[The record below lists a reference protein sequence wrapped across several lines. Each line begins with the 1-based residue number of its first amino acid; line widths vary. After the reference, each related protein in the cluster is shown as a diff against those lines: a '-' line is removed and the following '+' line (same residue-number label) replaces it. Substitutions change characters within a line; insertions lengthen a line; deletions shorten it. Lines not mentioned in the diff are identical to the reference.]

1 MGKIHKQLKKVLLL
15 AMAFTLLLSA
25 GIVAAA
31 SGGTPLRTLQA
42 EENNKRVS
50 KYTLYTNG
58 DSAVVSPEN
67 LSANFKGLYTGNA
80 EAMTAKKTVFLEV
93 NASFT
98 KAKGQEDSWTV
109 SSSNQRVVSVVK
121 TTENNK
127 KGIALTAK
135 GNGTATVTLKDKFG
149 KKTAKVK
156 VTVKTLAKE
165 IAFGSNVAVDAG
177 TKANNLTIAKGGSL
191 SLNASVLSGLE
202 NINVSSQKL
211 KYAVVEGKGNV
222 TVNGKGVVTG
232 KKINT
237 DAKILVYALDQACKF
252 NGKKVNAGN
261 SAVIQVHVNEGS
273 AVDSLKL
280 VNTGSI
286 NKNKIELKTNATS
299 AAHTYQFTVYGEK
312 GGNELSSDQYIF
324 TSSKPAVATVTRD
337 GLITGC
343 ANGTAKITASPAD
356 GSKGKNKTVTITA
369 KVTTDVDTINVPSNV
384 ITVPLNKTAK
394 IGATVDKKASNKK
407 LQYKVISG
415 DDALAVSCMRNGF
428 LKGASVKASKDKL
441 GTAVIEISV
450 KDDKWNGVSRIVKV
464 NVVDPIKKITSVKA
478 ERGFISGTDKSKNG
492 IDSKIS
498 LYVGAEGSGYDT
510 ATLKLTADTAS
521 NNKKTADDLK
531 KILSYTSSKPA
542 VATVDKDGVITAKSK
557 GSAKITIKATDGSNK
572 KATVTVNVVQLV
584 TDIQVAGVRS
594 AGSETRLDVL
604 KDTKNVTLN
613 VTTNANAYKKNLSAF
628 TNAKAMGL
636 NWSPDNSSGVTVTN
650 NKNKLSLSGSPEGAE
665 QRVGTFT
672 FTANRGLVNNEDQT
686 KGFLKEV
693 KVAVYVVDKAAFESN
708 AEAVPVTVK
717 KGETLSLQEA
727 LADKTSQKNL
737 TWRVTSGKSV
747 TVKNG
752 VVTGKRTGIS
762 TVTATAVRG
771 SERNEF
777 KFEIAVTESQ
787 ADFVKALDAKVK
799 ALAAAEDYTVWA
811 GMKPTFNAKTATIQ
825 LTAKNLSNLHF
836 RLTSA
841 SLNKEGLIDAA
852 KESVEE
858 ELTAVF
864 TGITEGVLDK
874 SYVGVSVTSGNMS
887 WSIVREGTDLKV
899 KRGADVVAVYS
910 ALPSPDEA
918 VENAAKALAKRMVKD
933 ADSWAGKDLSI
944 LLTKAEVPSSPTD
957 VEYPAAIYEKEYFVH
972 FAPVAQAEVDSLIDT
987 TITSELGIFKEKNA
1001 AHKEATGID
1010 DVNYYPASNM
1020 TVIDIYNGN
1029 LLLDDL
1035 AKKGADAADSKGL
1048 TADTLQRVIDKIK
1061 EAKIVVENANMTITG
1076 ANITP
1081 KFIDSVKKNGVD
1093 KELSDID
1100 VINAASTDITNLTP
1114 DDILKKIRDMLAD
1127 YHADQVQSLHDLNGL
1142 RFTVRATGS
1151 LNGMEFTEEYHII
1164 FNETFTRTLEALNA
1178 EVETAAGKI
1187 QTVDQKADSP
1197 IGKAAYTMDADGNG
1211 KLTLSVKTL
1220 DAKGTALQ
1228 GVGLKDFVNVIL
1240 NTKVSDGADIIAKG
1254 SAQHISKG
1262 KELSTDD
1269 VAGMKEF
1276 MDAFKITED
1285 TPLSD
1290 VIGRTITIR
1299 VYYGSSNVGIYSI
1312 VFEKDANASEQP
1324 ETPTPDNPTPDNP
1337 TPEDPKTDDP
1347 ADPAVQAPAEVTVPE
1362 DTAEVPAEEEV
1373 SELDV
1378 SAEETDE
1385 VEASEETLDEAPV
1398 PETDDISEAA

>member
-31 SGGTPLRTLQA
+31 SGGTPLKTLQV

-67 LSANFKGLYTGNA
+67 LSVNFENLYRGNA

-121 TTENNK
+121 TTESNK

-135 GNGTATVTLKDKFG
+135 GNGTATVTLKDKYG

-165 IAFGSNVAVDAG
+165 IAFGSNVTVDAG
-177 TKANNLTIAKGGSL
+177 TKANHLTVAKGGSL

-211 KYAVVEGKGNV
+211 KYAVIEGKGNV

-415 DDALAVSCMRNGF
+415 ENVLASSSIKNGF
-428 LKGASVKASKDKL
+428 LKGASVKASKTVT

-450 KDDKWNGVSRIVKV
+450 KDNNWNGVSRIVKV
-464 NVVDPIKKITSVKA
+464 NVVDPITKITKVDASG
-478 ERGFISGTDKSKNG
+478 RGFRSKADKTSKG
-492 IDSKIS
+492 IDSKIN
-498 LYVGAEGSGYDT
+498 LYVGAVKGSGYDT
-510 ATLKLTADTAS
+510 APLKVSAQMS
-521 NNKKTADDLK
+521 SGEKTGNELK
-531 KILSYTSSKPA
+531 GKLSYTSNKPA
-542 VATVDKDGVITAKSK
+542 IATVDKNGVITAKSK
-557 GSAKITIKATDGSNK
+557 GSAKITIKTTDGSNK

-584 TDIQVAGVRS
+584 TDINVAGVRN
-594 AGSETRLDVL
+594 AGSETRLDIL

-628 TNAKAMGL
+628 TISNANGL
-636 NWSPDNSSGVTVTN
+636 DWSSESGSGLTVTN
-650 NKNKLSLSGSPEGAE
+650 NKNRLNLSGTFEGAE

-672 FTANRGLVNNEDQT
+672 FTANKGLLENENEA

-708 AEAVPVTVK
+708 AKVIPVTVK

-727 LADKTSQKNL
+727 LADKTSQKSIVWSVDSK
-737 TWRVTSGKSV
+737 TKSFVTL
-747 TVKNG
+747 KNG
-752 VVTGKRTGIS
+752 MVTGKKVGS
-762 TVTATAVRG
+762 ATVTAKRG
-771 SERNEF
+771 EDIS

-864 TGITEGVLDK
+864 TGITEGVLDD
-874 SYVGVSVTSGNMS
+874 SYVGASVTGGNMN

-899 KRGADVVAVYS
+899 KKGADVVAVYS
-910 ALPSPDEA
+910 ALSSPDEA

-1061 EAKIVVENANMTITG
+1061 EAKIVVENANMTIAG

-1142 RFTVRATGS
+1142 RFTVRAIGS

-1373 SELDV
+1373 SEPDV